1 MQNAIFPL
9 PVIQYALKHGR
20 GRQFYELRHYKFKTL
35 TAIYREFDSSERESR
50 VFKAVCSVYNRRDY
64 VLLHHYAYITDD
76 GKVVY

>member
-1 MQNAIFPL
+1 MNAAIFPL

-35 TAIYREFDSSERESR
+35 SAIYREFLPDERESR
-50 VFKAVCSVYNRRDY
+50 VFKAICSVYNRRDY
-64 VLLHHYAYITDD
+64 VLLSNYAYITDD

>member
-9 PVIQYALKHGR
+9 SVIQYTLKHGR

-35 TAIYREFDSSERESR
+35 AAIYREFEQDERVSKC
-50 VFKAVCSVYNRRDY
+50 FKAICSVYNRRDY
-64 VLLHHYAYITDD
+64 VLLSNYIYISHD